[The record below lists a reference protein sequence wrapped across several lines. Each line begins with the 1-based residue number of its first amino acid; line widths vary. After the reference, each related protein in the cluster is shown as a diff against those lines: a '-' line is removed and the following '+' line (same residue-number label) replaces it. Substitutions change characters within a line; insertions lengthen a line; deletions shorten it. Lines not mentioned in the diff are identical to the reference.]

1 MALSVAL
8 ALSGLDVDDF
18 AEPGLKTI
26 FDQGS
31 KVVQCDSS
39 PASRSTSRSS
49 SQDSGIVCGDDFID
63 SNQRFLEFFDG
74 LCLIDDVS
82 NVVTDTKTADE
93 TIPEET
99 EAEIAAEGT
108 DLRKEEGTDEE
119 AKQEEEQRDEVQE
132 EEQEKVQE
140 VLVTKVIYQG
150 RDILDLAANLNGSWC
165 FQYAILQSGINNF
178 FDNRSQL
185 SRLDGVMAPPHD
197 LVRCKDCD
205 FFEPHYY

>member
-31 KVVQCDSS
+31 KVVQYDSS

-82 NVVTDTKTADE
+82 VSF
-93 TIPEET
+93 
-99 EAEIAAEGT
+99 G
-108 DLRKEEGTDEE
+108 
-119 AKQEEEQRDEVQE
+119 
-132 EEQEKVQE
+132 
-140 VLVTKVIYQG
+140 
-150 RDILDLAANLNGSWC
+150 GSTTQDDYLI
-165 FQYAILQSGINNF
+165 FQQMTSHN
-178 FDNRSQL
+178 
-185 SRLDGVMAPPHD
+185 
-197 LVRCKDCD
+197 
-205 FFEPHYY
+205 